1 MQRARELQ
9 FRLRVD
15 EATDAGLVQEFIM
28 IRHALN
34 KKMQAERLREVAGRK
49 KAAGTRAIARSRAR
63 SLVVE

>member
-1 MQRARELQ
+1 
-9 FRLRVD
+9 
-15 EATDAGLVQEFIM
+15 M